1 MKNMSKFITALYL
14 ALFIVA
20 IYFLIIGDPI
30 PKVVLNI
37 GIFLII
43 VMIILNIFIPIIT
56 QKSKE

>member
-1 MKNMSKFITALYL
+1 MSKFITALYL